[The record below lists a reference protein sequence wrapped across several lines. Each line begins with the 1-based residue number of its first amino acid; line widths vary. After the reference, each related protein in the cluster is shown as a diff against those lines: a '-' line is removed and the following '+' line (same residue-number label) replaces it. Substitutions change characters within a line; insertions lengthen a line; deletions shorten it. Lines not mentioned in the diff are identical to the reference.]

1 MPDYY
6 NILGVSRDASE
17 QEIKKAYRSMSL
29 QFHPDR
35 NSSEEAKSKMLEIN
49 AAYEVLGDEGKKQN
63 YDMGGTGDDEGG
75 PFGPG
80 GAGGMEGFPFG
91 PGGPMGGFPFGPGGG
106 GPFRAGGMGGHPFA
120 HMSSMNEFTDINDLL
135 NMMGGGM
142 GMGGMS
148 FGGPGGPSI
157 RIFRNGVPIVQ
168 KPEPIR
174 MEVQITLEQAYFGV
188 PEFSITIDRVVVVQ
202 HIQSQEQETMK
213 IAIPAGI
220 DGNEAI
226 LLQDKGHV
234 IQDKVK
240 GDVHV
245 IIKVKENPEF
255 VRDGMD
261 LHYKKN
267 ISLKECLCGF
277 SCEIPHISGKM
288 LRLNHSGTSHVI
300 KPGEKKTI
308 PGYGMVKTGQ
318 TGNLV
323 VTFDV
328 TFPDKLTEEQILA
341 IYEIL

>member
-6 NILGVSRDASE
+6 GILGVSRDASE
-17 QEIKKAYRSMSL
+17 TEIKKAYRSMSL
-29 QFHPDR
+29 QYHPDR

-49 AAYEVLGDEGKKQN
+49 AAYEVLGDEGKKRN
-63 YDMGGTGDDEGG
+63 YDMGGSGDDEGHGGGFPFGGGGFPFGG

-80 GAGGMEGFPFG
+80 GMSFSFGG
-91 PGGPMGGFPFGPGGG
+91 PGGV
-106 GPFRAGGMGGHPFA
+106 GGHPFA
-120 HMSSMNEFTDINDLL
+120 HMSSMNEFTDINDIL
-135 NMMGGGM
+135 NMMGQGFG
-142 GMGGMS
+142 
-148 FGGPGGPSI
+148 GGPGI

-174 MEVQITLEQAYFGV
+174 MEINITLEQAYFGI
-188 PEFSITIDRVVVVQ
+188 PELSITIDRVVVVQ

-220 DGNEAI
+220 NTNEAI
-226 LLQDKGHV
+226 LLQEKGHV

-245 IIKVKENPEF
+245 IIKVQENPVF
-255 VRDGMD
+255 VREGMD
-261 LHYKKN
+261 LHFKKVL
-267 ISLKECLCGF
+267 SLKECLCGF
-277 SCEIPHISGKM
+277 SCEIPHINGKM

-308 PGYGMVKTGQ
+308 PGFGMVKESQT

-328 TFPDKLTEEQILA
+328 LFPDKLTEDQIA
-341 IYEIL
+341 VIHGIL

>member
-17 QEIKKAYRSMSL
+17 QEIKKAYRTMSL
-29 QFHPDR
+29 KYHPDR
-35 NSSEEAKSKMLEIN
+35 NPSEEAKSKIQEIN

-63 YDMGGTGDDEGG
+63 YDMGGTGDDEGHG
-75 PFGPG
+75 
-80 GAGGMEGFPFG
+80 PFG
-91 PGGPMGGFPFGPGGG
+91 PGGPMGGFSFGPGGG
-106 GPFRAGGMGGHPFA
+106 GPFGHFGGGMGGHPFA
-120 HMSSMNEFTDINDLL
+120 HMHSMNEFTDINDLL

-188 PEFSITIDRVVVVQ
+188 PELPITIDRVVVVQ
-202 HIQSQEQETMK
+202 HIQSQEQETIK

-220 DGNEAI
+220 DTNEAI

-245 IIKVKENPEF
+245 IIKLQENSVFLRE
-255 VRDGMD
+255 GMD
-261 LHYKKN
+261 LHFKKVL
-267 ISLKECLCGF
+267 SLKECLCGF
-277 SCEIPHISGKM
+277 SCEIPHINGKM

-308 PGYGMVKTGQ
+308 PGYGMVKERGQ
-318 TGNLV
+318 ERGQGQTTGNLMV
-323 VTFDV
+323 EFDV
-328 TFPDKLTEEQILA
+328 SFPTKLTEEQIAA
-341 IYEIL
+341 IQEIL

>member
-17 QEIKKAYRSMSL
+17 TEIKKAYRTMSL
-29 QFHPDR
+29 KYHPDR
-35 NSSEEAKSKMLEIN
+35 NSSEEAKTKIQEIN

-63 YDMGGTGDDEGG
+63 YDMGGSGDDEGH
-75 PFGPG
+75 
-80 GAGGMEGFPFG
+80 
-91 PGGPMGGFPFGPGGG
+91 GGFPFGPGGG
-106 GPFRAGGMGGHPFA
+106 GPFGPGGAGGMGFSFGGPFGPGGPMGGHPFA

-135 NMMGGGM
+135 NMMGGMGM
-142 GMGGMS
+142 GGGMS
-148 FGGPGGPSI
+148 FGGPGGPNI
-157 RIFRNGVPIVQ
+157 RIFRNGVPVVQ

-188 PEFSITIDRVVVVQ
+188 SEFPITIDRVVVVQ
-202 HIQSQEQETMK
+202 HIQSQEQEMMK

-220 DGNEAI
+220 NTNEAI

-245 IIKVKENPEF
+245 IINIQENALF
-255 VRDGMD
+255 VREGMD
-261 LHYKKN
+261 LHFKKT

-277 SCEIPHISGKM
+277 SCEIPHINGKM
-288 LRLNHSGTSHVI
+288 LRLNHSGSSHVI

-308 PGYGMVKTGQ
+308 PGFGMVKNGQ
-318 TGNLV
+318 EGSNTGNLV
-323 VTFDV
+323 VTFEV
-328 TFPDKLTEEQILA
+328 TFPDKLTEDQITA
-341 IYEIL
+341 IHGIL

>member
-17 QEIKKAYRSMSL
+17 QEIKKAYRTMSL
-29 QFHPDR
+29 KYHPDR

-49 AAYEVLGDEGKKQN
+49 AAYEVLGDEGKKKN
-63 YDMGGTGDDEGG
+63 YDMGGTGDDE
-75 PFGPG
+75 FGPG
-80 GAGGMEGFPFG
+80 GAGGM
-91 PGGPMGGFPFGPGGG
+91 GGPMGGFSFGGPFGPFG
-106 GPFRAGGMGGHPFA
+106 GGMGGHPFA
-120 HMSSMNEFTDINDLL
+120 HMHSMNEFTDINDLL
-135 NMMGGGM
+135 NMMGGGMGM

-157 RIFRNGVPIVQ
+157 RIFRNGVPVVQ

-174 MEVQITLEQAYFGV
+174 MEIQLTLEQAYFGV
-188 PEFSITIDRVVVVQ
+188 PELSITIDRVVVVQ

-240 GDVHV
+240 GDIHV
-245 IIKVKENPEF
+245 IIKVQENATF
-255 VRDGMD
+255 VREGMD
-261 LHYKKN
+261 LHFKKA

-277 SCEIPHISGKM
+277 SCEIPHINGKM

-308 PGYGMVKTGQ
+308 PGFGMVHESKG

-323 VTFDV
+323 VTFEV
-328 TFPDKLTEEQILA
+328 TFPDKLTEDQITA
-341 IYEIL
+341 IHGIL

>member
-17 QEIKKAYRSMSL
+17 TEIKKAYRTMSL
-29 QFHPDR
+29 KYHPDR

-49 AAYEVLGDEGKKQN
+49 AAYEVLGDEGKKKN
-63 YDMGGTGDDEGG
+63 YDMGGSGDDEGG

-80 GAGGMEGFPFG
+80 G
-91 PGGPMGGFPFGPGGG
+91 PMGGFSFGGPFGPFG
-106 GPFRAGGMGGHPFA
+106 GGMGGHPFA
-120 HMSSMNEFTDINDLL
+120 HMHSMNEFTDINDLL
-135 NMMGGGM
+135 NMMGGM
-142 GMGGMS
+142 GGGMS
-148 FGGPGGPSI
+148 FGGPGGPNI

-174 MEVQITLEQAYFGV
+174 MEVQLTLEQAYFGV
-188 PEFSITIDRVVVVQ
+188 AELSITIDRVVVVQ
-202 HIQSQEQETMK
+202 HIQSQEQETIK

-220 DGNEAI
+220 DTNEAI

-245 IIKVKENPEF
+245 IIKIQENSMI
-255 VRDGMD
+255 VREGMD
-261 LHYKKN
+261 LHFKKT

-277 SCEIPHISGKM
+277 SCEIPHINGKM
-288 LRLNHSGTSHVI
+288 LRLNHSGSSHVI

-308 PGYGMVKTGQ
+308 PGYGMIKAQT

-328 TFPDKLTEEQILA
+328 LFPDKLTEEQIVA
-341 IYEIL
+341 IQEIL

>member
-17 QEIKKAYRSMSL
+17 SEIKKAYRTLSL
-29 QFHPDR
+29 KYHPDR
-35 NSSEEAKSKMLEIN
+35 NSSEEAKTKMLEIN

-63 YDMGGTGDDEGG
+63 YDMGGTGDDEG
-75 PFGPG
+75 PG
-80 GAGGMEGFPFG
+80 G
-91 PGGPMGGFPFGPGGG
+91 MGGFPFGPGGMSFSFG
-106 GPFRAGGMGGHPFA
+106 GPFGPGGGGMGGHPFA

-142 GMGGMS
+142 S
-148 FGGPGGPSI
+148 FGGPGFGGMGGPNI
-157 RIFRNGVPIVQ
+157 RIFRGGVPVVQ

-174 MEVQITLEQAYFGV
+174 MEINITLEQAYFGV
-188 PEFSITIDRVVVVQ
+188 PELSITIDRVVVVQ

-220 DGNEAI
+220 NTNEAI

-245 IIKVKENPEF
+245 IIKVQENTAF
-255 VRDGMD
+255 VREGMD
-261 LHYKKN
+261 LHFKKA

-277 SCEIPHISGKM
+277 SCEIPHINGKM

-308 PGYGMVKTGQ
+308 PGFGMVKNRGQ
-318 TGNLV
+318 DQEGSNTGNLV
-323 VTFDV
+323 VTFEV
-328 TFPDKLTEEQILA
+328 TFPDKLTEDQITA
-341 IYEIL
+341 IQEIL

>member
-17 QEIKKAYRSMSL
+17 TEIKKAYRSLSL

-35 NSSEEAKSKMLEIN
+35 NPSEEAKSKIQEIN
-49 AAYEVLGDEGKKQN
+49 AAYEVLGDEGKKRN
-63 YDMGGTGDDEGG
+63 YDMGGSGDDEGG

-80 GAGGMEGFPFG
+80 G
-91 PGGPMGGFPFGPGGG
+91 MGGFPFGPGGG
-106 GPFRAGGMGGHPFA
+106 GPMGGFSFGGPGGMGGHPFA
-120 HMSSMNEFTDINDLL
+120 HMHSMNEFADINDLL
-135 NMMGGGM
+135 NMMGGGF
-142 GMGGMS
+142 GGGGMS

-157 RIFRNGVPIVQ
+157 RIFRNGVPVVQ

-174 MEVQITLEQAYFGV
+174 MEIAITLEQAFFGV
-188 PEFSITIDRVVVVQ
+188 PELSITIDRVVVVQ
-202 HIQSQEQETMK
+202 HIQGQEQETMK
-213 IAIPAGI
+213 IAIPAGV
-220 DGNEAI
+220 DTNEAI

-245 IIKVKENPEF
+245 VIKVQENALF
-255 VRDGMD
+255 VREGMD
-261 LHYKKN
+261 LHFKKA

-277 SCEIPHISGKM
+277 SCEIPHINGKM

-308 PGYGMVKTGQ
+308 PGYGMVKENKG

-328 TFPDKLTEEQILA
+328 LFPDKLTEEQILA

>member
-6 NILGVSRDASE
+6 NTLGVSRDASE
-17 QEIKKAYRSMSL
+17 QEIKKAYRTLSL
-29 QFHPDR
+29 KYHPDR
-35 NSSEEAKSKMLEIN
+35 NSSEEAKTKIQEIN

-63 YDMGGTGDDEGG
+63 YDMGGTGDDEGHG

-80 GAGGMEGFPFG
+80 GMGGFSFGGPFG
-91 PGGPMGGFPFGPGGG
+91 P
-106 GPFRAGGMGGHPFA
+106 MGGHPFA

-135 NMMGGGM
+135 NMMGGGF
-142 GMGGMS
+142 GGMS

-157 RIFRNGVPIVQ
+157 RIFRNGVPVVQ

-188 PEFSITIDRVVVVQ
+188 PELSITIDRVVVVQ

-220 DGNEAI
+220 DTNEAI
-226 LLQDKGHV
+226 LLQEKGHV

-245 IIKVKENPEF
+245 IIKVQENPIF
-255 VRDGMD
+255 VREGMD
-261 LHYKKN
+261 LHFKKA

-277 SCEIPHISGKM
+277 SCEIPHLNGKM

-300 KPGEKKTI
+300 KPGEVKTI
-308 PGYGMVKTGQ
+308 PGFGMVKGQ
-318 TGNLV
+318 STGNLMV
-323 VTFDV
+323 EFDV
-328 TFPDKLTEEQILA
+328 SFPTKLTDEQITA
-341 IYEIL
+341 IQEIL